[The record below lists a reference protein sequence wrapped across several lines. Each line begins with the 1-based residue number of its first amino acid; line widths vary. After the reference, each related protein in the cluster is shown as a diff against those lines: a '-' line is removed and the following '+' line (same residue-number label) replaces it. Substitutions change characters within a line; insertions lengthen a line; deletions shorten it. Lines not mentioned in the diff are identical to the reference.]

1 MTDLRRFSIGV
12 RLIDEVVMAC
22 PHTALKSTWMN
33 RCSGPVMMTPRS
45 GGLRLVDR
53 LREAYPDAD
62 VSLFVLHDTHLE
74 HARVD
79 LRISVA
85 HYSIVNNVAHD
96 QRHRRCGLRQAGT
109 KLIGVQQPVS
119 FVERAAEVVVRVLA
133 QLAGGQNGAQPHVRA
148 IRSCGV
154 ATDK

>member
-1 MTDLRRFSIGV
+1 MGSPDADQIGGSARASSDEGQSRIVVRASAASGCGRFGAVQKQPERMTDLRRFSIGV

-96 QRHRRCGLRQAGT
+96 QRHRRCGLR
-109 KLIGVQQPVS
+109 
-119 FVERAAEVVVRVLA
+119 
-133 QLAGGQNGAQPHVRA
+133 
-148 IRSCGV
+148 
-154 ATDK
+154 